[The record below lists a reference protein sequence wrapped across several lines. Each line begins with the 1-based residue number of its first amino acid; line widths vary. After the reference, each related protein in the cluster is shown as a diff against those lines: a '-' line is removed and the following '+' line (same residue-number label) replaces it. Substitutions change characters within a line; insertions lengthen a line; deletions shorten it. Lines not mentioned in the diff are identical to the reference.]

1 MCVQGRVAEES
12 VATSKKSR
20 FVFEEVDDGN
30 VDDECKEERDIAMF
44 TGKVFVLLSHF
55 DILTL

>member
-1 MCVQGRVAEES
+1 MCLQGRFAEES

-44 TGKVFVLLSHF
+44 TGKVFVLLSHSIF
-55 DILTL
+55 